1 MKTLNLKLQGGLS
14 LRPNI
19 KIDGKD
25 ISYKRNK
32 HDNIVLKHQTEK
44 DSVDL
49 TIENTLEIMGKG
61 WWFVQMLFF
70 IISCFGIFNPR
81 LEKTCYC
88 IKYSAKIS
96 LPNDE
101 NDVVLKFNMPKDK
114 QKAITTDAAVE
125 ESENEYL
132 LDEVAKKRKKILKWS
147 FVLSWILLLVI
158 VVLVVCVK
166 AF

>member
-1 MKTLNLKLQGGLS
+1 M
-14 LRPNI
+14 
-19 KIDGKD
+19 
-25 ISYKRNK
+25 
-32 HDNIVLKHQTEK
+32 
-44 DSVDL
+44 
-49 TIENTLEIMGKG
+49 
-61 WWFVQMLFF
+61 
-70 IISCFGIFNPR
+70 
-81 LEKTCYC
+81 
-88 IKYSAKIS
+88 
-96 LPNDE
+96 PNDE

-166 AF
+166 TF